1 MIFLSEQ
8 SVVSANGGSDSSE
21 RKEVECAID
30 NQLRYLGA
38 TRFHVLRNSVRLEML
53 LGLPLLDDR
62 KCIVPEQR
70 LRRSKIL
77 IDDRPVLDATA
88 FFENH
93 RHHRLIL
100 AQDIIS
106 VTRLCS
112 DDYESDYHLLLSD
125 AESFHGRY
133 SRSMCAQNV
142 S

>member
-1 MIFLSEQ
+1 MRSTTSSATLAPQVFMCSET
-8 SVVSANGGSDSSE
+8 GCDS
-21 RKEVECAID
+21 KW
-30 NQLRYLGA
+30 
-38 TRFHVLRNSVRLEML
+38 L

-70 LRRSKIL
+70 LRRSKIF
-77 IDDRPVLDATA
+77 IDDRPVVDATA

-93 RHHRLIL
+93 RYHRLIL

-125 AESFHGRY
+125 AESFHSRY